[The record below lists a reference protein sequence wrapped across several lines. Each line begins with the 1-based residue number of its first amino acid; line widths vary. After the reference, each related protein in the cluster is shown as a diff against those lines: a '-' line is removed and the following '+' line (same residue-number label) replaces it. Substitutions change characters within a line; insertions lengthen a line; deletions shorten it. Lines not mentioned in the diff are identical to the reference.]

1 MKKLLI
7 LLAVFLVGIPPATA
21 SINQGDSIVA
31 DHMDVPG
38 VVINIFENV
47 TGVADNL
54 NRSFRKFTEQ
64 QFTRPKSGQSMDHI
78 PVNNQQ
84 EEFGNDPDENIIVSQ
99 NIPAQST
106 QLTNPEL
113 SLISGDDY
121 QITLVIKKPTANDSQ
136 YILDILCC
144 KKNGEILHKVVFID
158 SKNSVL
164 L

>member
-1 MKKLLI
+1 MEKLCVLI
-7 LLAVFLVGIPPATA
+7 VSFLIGISPVTA
-21 SINQGDSIVA
+21 SVDQGTSSFSG
-31 DHMDVPG
+31 HTDVPG
-38 VVINIFENV
+38 VVVYIFENV
-47 TGVADNL
+47 TNVADSVS
-54 NRSFRKFTEQ
+54 RSLRKFTGQ
-64 QFTRPKSGQSMDHI
+64 QFTRLKSGQSMDHI

-84 EEFGNDPDENIIVSQ
+84 EETRNDLDENIIVSQ

-106 QLTNPEL
+106 QLTNPVL

-121 QITLVIKKPTANDSQ
+121 QITLVIKKSTANDSQ

-144 KKNGEILHKVVFID
+144 KKNGEIFHKVVFID